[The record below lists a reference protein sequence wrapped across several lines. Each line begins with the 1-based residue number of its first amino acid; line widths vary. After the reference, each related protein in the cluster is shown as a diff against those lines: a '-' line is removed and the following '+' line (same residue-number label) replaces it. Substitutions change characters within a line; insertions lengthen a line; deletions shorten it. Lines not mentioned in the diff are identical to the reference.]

1 MKTHRHE
8 RSRGTGK
15 AKKAEPP
22 RYVVTGGAGF
32 VGANLVAALSA
43 REPDAEIII
52 VDDFRT
58 GSHANIVE
66 AYLRAVLAPFSGV
79 VLPVGVEEF
88 DFDAM
93 LQAMHVD
100 AVFHLAAITDTTVA
114 AEAEMIAVNATPMLS
129 LMQACVTAAVPLVY
143 ASSAATYGTP
153 PEAGVRKPFAIASAG
168 VANNVYGFSK
178 WLMESEHRRLAS
190 SLSGQPQIVGLRY
203 FNVFGPGEARKGKM
217 ASMAY
222 QLTRQILDGK
232 SPRLF
237 TDGSQ
242 ARDQVYVDDVV
253 ACTMAAAGLG
263 TKAAPVPGIYNV
275 GSGEA
280 TSFTDLAE
288 AVRRGLGL
296 RAGEHEVEYFEMP
309 PAVRIFYQGYTCAD
323 LSATRVGLG
332 WSPIHDPVKA
342 IEAYARELRKVLQN
356 D

>member
-15 AKKAEPP
+15 AKKSESP

-43 REPDAEIII
+43 REPDAEIIV

-66 AYLRAVLAPFSGV
+66 AYVRAGLPPFSGV

-93 LQAMHVD
+93 LQAMQVD

-153 PEAGVRKPFAIASAG
+153 PEAAAKKPFAIASAG
-168 VANNVYGFSK
+168 VPNNVYGFSK

-222 QLTRQILDGK
+222 QLAKQILGGQ

-237 TDGSQ
+237 KDGSQ
-242 ARDQVYVDDVV
+242 ARDQVYVGDVV

-263 TKAAPVPGIYNV
+263 TKAAPIPGIYNV

-280 TSFTDLAE
+280 TSFADLAG
-288 AVRRGLGL
+288 AVRKGLGL
-296 RAGEHEVEYFEMP
+296 KSGDREIEYFEMP
-309 PAVRIFYQGYTCAD
+309 AAVRAFYQDYTCAD
-323 LSATRVGLG
+323 LSASRTGLG
-332 WSPIHDPVKA
+332 WSPMHDPVRA
-342 IEAYARELRKVLQN
+342 IEEYARELAKGPSQG
-356 D
+356 